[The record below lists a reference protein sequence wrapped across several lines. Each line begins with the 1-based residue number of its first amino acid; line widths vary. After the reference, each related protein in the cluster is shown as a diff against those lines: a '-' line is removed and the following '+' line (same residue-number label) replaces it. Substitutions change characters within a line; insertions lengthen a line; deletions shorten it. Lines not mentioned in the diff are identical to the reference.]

1 MRKVIIV
8 DDEPLIVE
16 GLRKIVEWE
25 KYDCVVVG
33 TAASA
38 KEGLAMVEKHDPDI
52 LFTDIRM
59 PGMDGLTM
67 VAALRSQHRD
77 LQVVVLTGY
86 RDFDYARQ
94 ALNLGVFRY
103 LVKPSKM
110 KELNETME
118 ALSEKFSRIE
128 EQTKTTASQGQD
140 DNASANN
147 FVVNQAISYMEQ
159 HYKEKLQLTDVAEKV
174 YVSHWHL
181 SKLLNSTGKSFSD
194 VLNEIRIENAKKLM
208 EDSSLHIADISER
221 VGFVDTAHF
230 SRVFKK
236 YTGMSANEYRN
247 RYLR

>member
-1 MRKVIIV
+1 MYKVLIV
-8 DDEPLIVE
+8 DDEPVIVE
-16 GLRKIVEWE
+16 GLHRIVDWE
-25 KYDCVVVG
+25 KYNCVVVG
-33 TAASA
+33 TASSG
-38 KEGLAMVEKHDPDI
+38 KEGLEMTEKYQPDI

-67 VAALRSQHRD
+67 IAALRSEHRNM
-77 LQVVVLTGY
+77 QIVILTGY
-86 RDFDYARQ
+86 RDFEYART

-110 KELNETME
+110 KELDEAMESLTERLDKLGRSKEQE
-118 ALSEKFSRIE
+118 ALEDTE
-128 EQTKTTASQGQD
+128 
-140 DNASANN
+140 NANN
-147 FVVNQAISYMEQ
+147 FVVKQALSYIEQ

-194 VLNEIRIENAKKLM
+194 LLNEVRIENAKKLM

-221 VGFVDTAHF
+221 VGFADTAHF

-236 YTGMSANEYRN
+236 YTGMSAGEYRN
-247 RYLR
+247 KYLR

>member
-1 MRKVIIV
+1 MYKVLIV
-8 DDEPLIVE
+8 DDEPVIVE
-16 GLRKIVEWE
+16 GLRKIVDWE
-25 KYDCVVVG
+25 KYNCVVVG
-33 TAASA
+33 TASSG
-38 KEGLAMVEKHDPDI
+38 KEGLEMTEKYQPDI

-67 VAALRSQHRD
+67 IAALRSEHRNM
-77 LQVVVLTGY
+77 QIVILTGY
-86 RDFDYARQ
+86 RDFEYART

-110 KELNETME
+110 KELDEAMESLTERLDKLGRSKEQE
-118 ALSEKFSRIE
+118 ALEDTE
-128 EQTKTTASQGQD
+128 
-140 DNASANN
+140 NANN
-147 FVVNQAISYMEQ
+147 FVVKQALSYIEQ

-194 VLNEIRIENAKKLM
+194 LLNEVRIENAKKLM

-221 VGFVDTAHF
+221 VGFADTAHF

-236 YTGMSANEYRN
+236 YAGMSAGEYRN
-247 RYLR
+247 KFLR

>member
-1 MRKVIIV
+1 MYKVLIV
-8 DDEPLIVE
+8 DDEPVIAE
-16 GLRKIVEWE
+16 GLKKIVDWE
-25 KYDCVVVG
+25 KYNCVVAG
-33 TAASA
+33 TASSG
-38 KEGLAMVEKHDPDI
+38 KEGLAMVEKCRPDI

-67 VAALRSQHRD
+67 LAALRSEHRN
-77 LQVVVLTGY
+77 LQVIILTGY

-110 KELNETME
+110 KELDEAME
-118 ALSEKFSRIE
+118 SLSERLASVADSEQEPIE
-128 EQTKTTASQGQD
+128 EDNTT
-140 DNASANN
+140 ANN
-147 FVVNQAISYMEQ
+147 FIVKQAINYIEQ
-159 HYKEKLQLTDVAEKV
+159 HYKEKLTLTDVAEKV

-194 VLNEIRIENAKKLM
+194 VLNEIRVENAKELM
-208 EDSSLHIADISER
+208 EDSSLHIADISEK
-221 VGFVDTAHF
+221 VGFADTAHF

-247 RYLR
+247 RFLR